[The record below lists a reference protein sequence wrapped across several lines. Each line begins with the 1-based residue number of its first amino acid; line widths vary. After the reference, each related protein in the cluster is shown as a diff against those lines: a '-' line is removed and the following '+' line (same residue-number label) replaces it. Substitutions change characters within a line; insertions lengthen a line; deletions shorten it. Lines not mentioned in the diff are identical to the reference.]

1 MRTFTFKSLFL
12 TVLFVLLGSLA
23 IQAADDGLITEQITI
38 KLDEAGT
45 LPDKISANEKNLITN
60 LKIVG
65 KINGTDLK
73 FIREMAG
80 RVNEEKTDG
89 KLSILDLS
97 EAKIVAGGDAYFQS
111 SKKYY
116 TSNDKLGNYAFFG
129 CSGLTS
135 LTIPSGVTSIGG
147 AAFRGCSGLPSL
159 TIPSGVTSI
168 GKSAFLGCSGL
179 TSLTIPS
186 SVTSISDRAFYGCS
200 GLTSIYA
207 CLEKIPTLGSNVFT
221 GCDAKNC
228 ILYVPT
234 GTYDDYKS
242 SDFGYFE
249 NIVDVI
255 NKDGLLTTQV
265 TIKLDEAGTLPYKIS
280 ANEKNLITNLKI
292 VGKING
298 TDLKF
303 IREMAGRDFNGE
315 KTDGKLSILDLSEAK
330 IVAGGDAYVRYGDN
344 YYTSNDKLGDWAFYG
359 CSGLTSLTIPSG
371 VTSIGDKA
379 FRGCSRLTSLTIP
392 SGVTSIGDWAFSGC
406 SGLTSLTLPSSV
418 TSIGDWAFGYCSEL
432 TSLTLPSGVTSIGN
446 YVFFGCSGLTSLTL
460 PSSVTSIGD
469 YAFQDCSGLTS
480 LTLPSGVTS
489 IGNDA
494 FYGCSGL
501 TSLTIP
507 SGVTSIGKWA
517 FYGCSGLTSLTLP
530 SGVTSIGNYAFYG
543 CRGLTS
549 MTIPSGVTSIGNDA
563 FYGCSGLTSIYVYP
577 ENLPELESGIFSG
590 CNAQNCTVYVPK
602 GTYDAYKSSE
612 FGYFEKIVE
621 FDATGIDKVTTST
634 DAKEV
639 SRYSVNGQ
647 RLSAPAK
654 GLNIVKYSDG
664 SVKKVAVQ

>member
-1 MRTFTFKSLFL
+1 M
-12 TVLFVLLGSLA
+12 
-23 IQAADDGLITEQITI
+23 
-38 KLDEAGT
+38 
-45 LPDKISANEKNLITN
+45 
-60 LKIVG
+60 
-65 KINGTDLK
+65 
-73 FIREMAG
+73 
-80 RVNEEKTDG
+80 
-89 KLSILDLS
+89 
-97 EAKIVAGGDAYFQS
+97 
-111 SKKYY
+111 
-116 TSNDKLGNYAFFG
+116 
-129 CSGLTS
+129 
-135 LTIPSGVTSIGG
+135 
-147 AAFRGCSGLPSL
+147 
-159 TIPSGVTSI
+159 
-168 GKSAFLGCSGL
+168 
-179 TSLTIPS
+179 
-186 SVTSISDRAFYGCS
+186 
-200 GLTSIYA
+200 
-207 CLEKIPTLGSNVFT
+207 
-221 GCDAKNC
+221 
-228 ILYVPT
+228 
-234 GTYDDYKS
+234 
-242 SDFGYFE
+242 
-249 NIVDVI
+249 
-255 NKDGLLTTQV
+255 LTTQV

-359 CSGLTSLTIPSG
+359 CSGLTSLTLPSG
-371 VTSIGDKA
+371 VTSIGNKA

-392 SGVTSIGDWAFSGC
+392 SGVTSIGDWAFC
-406 SGLTSLTLPSSV
+406 
-418 TSIGDWAFGYCSEL
+418 YCSVL

-507 SGVTSIGKWA
+507 SGVTSIGKRA

-549 MTIPSGVTSIGNDA
+549 MTIPSGVTVIGEGA
-563 FYGCSGLTSIYVYP
+563 FRGCSGLTSIYVYP

-602 GTYDAYKSSE
+602 GTYDDYKASE